1 MNYFYM
7 DPLYC
12 QQLSFY
18 IRVWALPFSLPLKCF
33 SDLFFIFYIVTPN
46 CFGIQLLATVITWMY
61 NFLILFVLYRS
72 RFESR
77 ISGFEFDCTI
87 S

>member
-46 CFGIQLLATVITWMY
+46 CFGIQLLATVIIGCI
-61 NFLILFVLYRS
+61 ILRS
-72 RFESR
+72 L
-77 ISGFEFDCTI
+77 CTGLAKI
-87 S
+87 RTQDLWI